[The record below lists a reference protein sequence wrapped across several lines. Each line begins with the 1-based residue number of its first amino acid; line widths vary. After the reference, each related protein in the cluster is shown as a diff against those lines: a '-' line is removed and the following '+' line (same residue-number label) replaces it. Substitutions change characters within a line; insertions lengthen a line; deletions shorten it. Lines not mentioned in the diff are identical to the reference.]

1 MAKITLDTTLADL
14 YREHGIKGPFITTT
28 HCVFGHMDLHAEI
41 PRELVFPEDEEPVPY
56 KDDENEKARLRQ
68 IILNYKP
75 LRRVFGVGDMEVIF
89 FSPNVCPEK
98 MQRDVNQLPPSQRHR
113 ARMIDLNKGN
123 VTDQLLEATKG
134 KTLVFWRPQGWMRD
148 HKCLVDPDLAYHI
161 NSKDYLVTSGMRTP
175 PSELVSLDDIND
187 KSVFGTRPLPF
198 AVKLLKAG
206 CSFGTFLVTSEKKRS
221 DMLAALPVYKNRGT
235 SIVVLSEYISPK
247 LDLAVHFFIGAPES
261 QRNRSNPL
269 ILAISVQ
276 RLTPDGKWVGGHID
290 YRAQEALKALV
301 WDTVTDT
308 TKRIPEEFVGWAGVD
323 IIVDDKGGQWVVDL
337 NARYTGSL
345 PICFMSGH
353 FWKERDLPLVEFG
366 TFEYPGETSD
376 IYGRLGPMLES
387 GQIIVTATASIGQT
401 NMADIVWGAK
411 DEEELLQI
419 GNFIKK
425 SIGSFGAQKQQ
436 E

>member
-14 YREHGIKGPFITTT
+14 YREHGIEGPFITTT
-28 HCVFGHMDLHAEI
+28 HCVFGHMDLHPEI

-56 KDDENEKARLRQ
+56 SDDENEKARLRQ

-89 FSPNVCPEK
+89 FSPNVSPTK
-98 MQRDVNQLPPSQRHR
+98 MERDVNQLPLNQRHR
-113 ARMIDLNKGN
+113 AHMIDLHKGN
-123 VTDQLLEATKG
+123 VPEQLLAATKG

-148 HKCLVDPDLAYHI
+148 HKCLVDPTLAYNI
-161 NSKDYLVTSGMRTP
+161 NSKDYLITSGMHTP
-175 PSELVSLDDIND
+175 PSEVVSLEDIGRD
-187 KSVFGTRPLPF
+187 SVFGTRALPF

-206 CSFGTFLVTSEKKRS
+206 CSFGTFLVTTEKKR
-221 DMLAALPVYKNRGT
+221 DELLAALPVYKKRGT
-235 SIVVLSEYISPK
+235 SVVVLSEYINPK
-247 LDLAVHFFIGAPES
+247 LDLAVHFFIGAPDS
-261 QRNRSNPL
+261 KRNRSNPL
-269 ILAISVQ
+269 ILATSVQ

-290 YRAQEALKALV
+290 YRVQDELRELV
-301 WDTVTDT
+301 WDTVVDT

-323 IIVDDKGGQWVVDL
+323 IIVDDKGSQWVVDL

-366 TFEYPGETSD
+366 TFEYPGQTED
-376 IYGRLGPMLES
+376 IYGLLGPMLET
-387 GQIIVTATASIGQT
+387 GQIIVTATASIGET

-411 DEEELLQI
+411 DEKELAEI
-419 GNFIKK
+419 GSFIKT
-425 SIGSFGAQKQQ
+425 SIGSSASQKQQ

>member
-28 HCVFGHMDLHAEI
+28 HCVFGHMDLHPEI

-56 KDDENEKARLRQ
+56 SDDENEKARLRQ

-89 FSPNVCPEK
+89 FSPSVSPEK
-98 MQRDVNQLPPSQRHR
+98 MERDVNQLPENQRHR
-113 ARMIDLNKGN
+113 ARMIDLTKGN
-123 VTDQLLEATKG
+123 VPDQLLEATKG

-148 HKCLVDPDLAYHI
+148 HKCLVDPTLAYHI
-161 NSKDYLVTSGMRTP
+161 NSKDYLITSGMHTP
-175 PSELVSLDDIND
+175 PSEVVSLEDI
-187 KSVFGTRPLPF
+187 SRQSIFGTRPLPF

-206 CSFGTFLVTSEKKRS
+206 CSFGTFLVTSEQKR
-221 DMLAALPVYKNRGT
+221 DDLLAALPVYKKRGT
-235 SIVVLSEYISPK
+235 TVVVLSDYISPK
-247 LDLAVHFFIGAPES
+247 LDLAVHFFIGAPDSE
-261 QRNRSNPL
+261 RNRSNPL
-269 ILAISVQ
+269 ILATTVQ
-276 RLTPDGKWVGGHID
+276 RLTPDGKWVGGHVD
-290 YRAQEALKALV
+290 YRVQEDLRKLV
-301 WDTVTDT
+301 WDTVVDT

-323 IIVDDKGGQWVVDL
+323 IIVDDQGSQWVVDL

-353 FWKERDLPLVEFG
+353 FWKERGLPLVEFG
-366 TFEYPGETSD
+366 TFEYPGETD
-376 IYGRLGPMLES
+376 GIYSRLGPMLES
-387 GQIIVTATASIGQT
+387 GQIIVTATASIGET

-411 DEEELLQI
+411 GEIELAEI
-419 GNFIKK
+419 GTFIKT
-425 SIGSFGAQKQQ
+425 SIGSSASQKQQ